1 MNIFSRKLITTDDK
15 DLSIHPIDIFQGLFH
30 KEGYS
35 YLRGIQEEVLNSWHL
50 IRSQR
55 DVLCKMNTGSGKTL
69 VSLLMLYSKMNEGVG
84 TSLYLCPDKQLLDQ
98 AKKQAELYGIPV
110 CEIDEDNN
118 FPTDF
123 HNCKSILLC
132 TFQKLFNSKSIFNR
146 DKINIGS
153 IVIDDAHNCLD
164 KARDT
169 TTINLPR
176 NHNACERIIKLF
188 ETDLIDQAPGTYRR
202 LFDGDPFA
210 SILKVPYWTWIERIN
225 EITTLLNEFS
235 EDNELKFKWGLIAD
249 DLLSY
254 DCYLGPK
261 GIEIAPIHV
270 PYQNV
275 KSFNEAKHRYILSAT
290 FEDQTD
296 LIKDFGIN
304 SDSIINALIPKDR
317 KDIGQRLILAPKRFD
332 PNLFDTDIHK
342 LAKDYSTNGINVV
355 VLVPSYVKATPWVQ
369 NGAVILNEGDIN
381 ENINDLKLKKGGL
394 YVLVNRY
401 DGVDLNGDMCRILIL
416 DGYPAFTSSKELYTE
431 MRLDSVKA
439 SLKAQIIEQ
448 GLGRAVRSGSDFCAV
463 LLMGNDL
470 LQFLG
475 NRFNLQY
482 FTSVTRKQL
491 EMGLTL
497 LDEEDKD
504 NSLKTIADTIDF
516 CLSQNLDWRT
526 FHSQGISKVEVEVLN
541 DEKIKNINIAD
552 YEKEAIDLFRSR
564 NHSNAKDI
572 ILGKIIDGTDITNK
586 QKGWYFQ
593 FAAQL
598 LYLENKVLANDL
610 QIRASVLA
618 SHMFKTKLG
627 NNYTKISVNEE
638 QSSNIKKFLSQ
649 FDKSQ
654 DFKIYLEELLND
666 LKYSPDINSTKFEN
680 ALANCGRMIGFNA
693 QEPEFEYGNG
703 PDVLWGM
710 TDNHF
715 LVLEA
720 KSMAIH
726 SEITRDN
733 IGQLLQSGEWFKKQ
747 YGDATKHTLVTL
759 QSPNIK
765 GYNVN
770 PSENTKVIDTDALEK
785 IRKNLSQFVNAI
797 VGIGINAITPLEI
810 SRLLAAHNFTSSSF
824 RSNYLN
830 DILVK
835 RKLNKME
842 M

>member
-1 MNIFSRKLITTDDK
+1 MNIFSKKLLATSDE
-15 DLSIHPIDIFQGLFH
+15 DLPIHPIDIFQGLFH

-35 YLRGIQEEVLNSWHL
+35 YLRGIQEEVLNSWHS
-50 IRSQR
+50 IRDQR

-69 VSLLMLYSKMNEGVG
+69 VSLLMLHSKMNEGVG
-84 TSLYLCPDKQLLDQ
+84 TSLYLCPDKQLLEQ

-110 CEIDEDNN
+110 CEINEDND

-153 IVIDDAHNCLD
+153 LVIDDAHSCLD

-176 NHNACERIIKLF
+176 GHSACERIIKLF

-210 SILKVPYWTWIERIN
+210 SILKVPYWAWMDRID
-225 EITTLLNEFS
+225 EVITLLNEFS
-235 EDNELKFKWGLIAD
+235 DDNELKFKWGLISD

-254 DCYLGPK
+254 DCYLGPR

-275 KSFNEAKHRYILSAT
+275 KSFTEAKHKYILSAT

-332 PNLFDTDIHK
+332 PSLFDTDIYK
-342 LAKDYSTNGINVV
+342 LAKDYALKEINVV
-355 VLVPSYVKATPWVQ
+355 ILVPSYAKAVPWVQ
-369 NGAVILNEGDIN
+369 NGAVFLNEGDIN
-381 ENINDLKLKKGGL
+381 DNINNLKLKKGGL
-394 YVLVNRY
+394 HVLVNRY

-416 DGYPAFTSSKELYTE
+416 DGYPVFTSSKELYTE
-431 MRLDSVKA
+431 MRLESVKA

-448 GLGRAVRSGSDFCAV
+448 GLGRGVRSGSDYCAV
-463 LLMGNDL
+463 ILMGNDL

-475 NRFNLQY
+475 NRYNLQY

-491 EMGLTL
+491 EMGLSL
-497 LDEEDKD
+497 LDEEDKE

-516 CLSQNLDWRT
+516 CLSQNIDWRT
-526 FHSQGISKVEVEVLN
+526 FHSQGISKVEVETLN
-541 DEKIKNINIAD
+541 NEKIKNINIAE
-552 YEKEAIDLFRSR
+552 YEKQAIDLFRSR
-564 NHSNAKDI
+564 SYTSAKDTI
-572 ILGKIIDGTDITNK
+572 VSKIIDGTSINDK

-593 FAAQL
+593 YAAQL
-598 LYLENKVLANDL
+598 LYLEQKVLANDL
-610 QIRASVLA
+610 QIRASALA

-627 NNYTKISVNEE
+627 NNYTKISVYEE
-638 QSSNIKKFLSQ
+638 QSSNIKKFISQ

-654 DFKIYLEELLND
+654 DFKIYLEEVLND
-666 LKYSPDINSTKFEN
+666 LKYSPEINSTKFEN
-680 ALANCGRMIGFNA
+680 ALANCGRIIGFYA

-726 SEITRDN
+726 TEITRDN

-747 YGDATKHTLVTL
+747 YGESTKHTLVTL
-759 QSPNIK
+759 QSPKVK

-770 PSENTKVIDTDALEK
+770 PSENTKVIDDATLDK
-785 IRKNLSQFVNAI
+785 IRKNLSQFVNGI
-797 VGIGINAITPLEI
+797 VSIGINAITPLEI
-810 SRLLAAHNFTSSSF
+810 SKLLVAHNFTPSLF
-824 RSNYLN
+824 RGNYLS
-830 DILVK
+830 DIVAK
-835 RKLNKME
+835 RK
-842 M
+842 

>member
-1 MNIFSRKLITTDDK
+1 MNIFSKKLLATSNE
-15 DLSIHPIDIFQGLFH
+15 DLPIHPIDIFQGLFH

-35 YLRGIQEEVLNSWHL
+35 YLRGIQEEVLNSWHS
-50 IRSQR
+50 IRDHR

-69 VSLLMLYSKMNEGVG
+69 VSLLMLHSKMNEGVG
-84 TSLYLCPDKQLLDQ
+84 TSLYLCPDKQLLEQ

-110 CEIDEDNN
+110 CEINGDND

-153 IVIDDAHNCLD
+153 LVIDDAHSCLD

-176 NHNACERIIKLF
+176 GHSACERIIKLF

-210 SILKVPYWTWIERIN
+210 SILKVPYWAWMDRID
-225 EITTLLNEFS
+225 EVITLLNEFS
-235 EDNELKFKWGLIAD
+235 DDNELKFKWGLISD

-254 DCYLGPK
+254 DCYLGPR

-332 PNLFDTDIHK
+332 PSLFDTDIHK
-342 LAKDYSTNGINVV
+342 LAKDYATKGINVV
-355 VLVPSYVKATPWVQ
+355 VLVPSYAKAEHWVK

-381 ENINDLKLKKGGL
+381 ENINNLKLKKGGL
-394 YVLVNRY
+394 HILVNRY

-431 MRLDSVKA
+431 MRLESVKA

-448 GLGRAVRSGSDFCAV
+448 GLGRGVRSGSDYCAV
-463 LLMGNDL
+463 ILMGNDL

-475 NRFNLQY
+475 NKYNLQY

-491 EMGLTL
+491 EMGLSL
-497 LDEEDKD
+497 LDEEDKE

-516 CLSQNLDWRT
+516 CLSQNIDWRT

-541 DEKIKNINIAD
+541 SEKIKNINIAE
-552 YEKEAIDLFRSR
+552 YEKKAIELFRSR
-564 NHSNAKDI
+564 NYTSAKDAI
-572 ILGKIIDGTDITNK
+572 VGKIIDSISISDK

-593 FAAQL
+593 YAAQL
-598 LYLENKVLANDL
+598 LYLEQKVLANDL
-610 QIRASVLA
+610 QIRASALA

-627 NNYTKISVNEE
+627 NNYTKISVHEE
-638 QSSNIKKFLSQ
+638 QSSNIKKFISQ

-654 DFKIYLEELLND
+654 DFKIYLEEVLND

-680 ALANCGRMIGFNA
+680 ALANCGRIIGFYA

-715 LVLEA
+715 LILEA

-726 SEITRDN
+726 TEITRDN

-747 YGDATKHTLVTL
+747 YGESTKHTLVTL
-759 QSPNIK
+759 QSPKVK

-770 PSENTKVIDTDALEK
+770 PSENTKVIDDVALNK
-785 IRKNLSQFVNAI
+785 IRKNLSQFVNGI
-797 VGIGINAITPLEI
+797 VNIGINAITPLEI
-810 SRLLAAHNFTSSSF
+810 SKLLVAHNFTPPLF
-824 RSNYLN
+824 RGNYLS
-830 DILVK
+830 DITVK
-835 RKLNKME
+835 KK
-842 M
+842 